1 MSGVP
6 YKTVLDMRLHRLE
19 LRLDR
24 SWWKSKLRTETP
36 DGDRL
41 EIKEMRRLRAVR
53 LFFHLTALSEA
64 NQRRAEVAEL
74 VKRVEAK
81 LQYSVICDYGSA
93 DVALRQLARL
103 AGGGA

>member
-36 DGDRL
+36 DGDLL
-41 EIKEMRRLRAVR
+41 EIK
-53 LFFHLTALSEA
+53 
-64 NQRRAEVAEL
+64 
-74 VKRVEAK
+74 
-81 LQYSVICDYGSA
+81 
-93 DVALRQLARL
+93 
-103 AGGGA
+103 